1 MVVVEVLLV
10 EPLVQQDQETHLQL
24 VLLKEIQ
31 EEQEQV
37 QMHQILYL
45 IEEQVVAVVLLKLE
59 DHIVDHLLEKVEMVQ
74 QLLYLV
80 HLQLMLVV
88 VEEIKDQEHLH
99 QVDLVVEVMVGQMVQ
114 PIQVAVPEVVQL
126 CRS

>member
-1 MVVVEVLLV
+1 MVVEVLLV

-126 CRS
+126 GGS